1 MKHAWERLSGK
12 TVARGMMSGSKQI
25 TNAATAGGED
35 LKRSKRRWSMA
46 EKIRI
51 AEASLKAGACS
62 KAVAQANGAHP
73 SQLYKWRRL
82 YRRGLLSDGQPPVL
96 LPVCIAETTAERARS
111 VAKDMSETKPGTIC
125 IELARARVIVE
136 GKADAATLG
145 AALEHLAG

>member
-1 MKHAWERLSGK
+1 
-12 TVARGMMSGSKQI
+12 MSGSRQI
-25 TNAATAGGED
+25 TNASTGGGGED

-82 YRRGLLSDGQPPVL
+82 YRRGLLSEGQPPVL
-96 LPVCIAETTAERARS
+96 LPVRITEPTAEGARYAS
-111 VAKDMSETKPGTIC
+111 KDRSETKPGTIR
-125 IELARARVIVE
+125 IEFARARVIVE

-145 AALEHLAG
+145 AVLEHLAG